1 MQNIPLLGLPESP
14 QLIALDLDGTLLN
27 SNHLVSFRNNQIL
40 AKASERGTCV
50 VLVSGRMHRSIL
62 PISNQIG
69 LANPIISYN
78 GGMLNMQLRGSYT
91 IIRLYPQNL
100 LVR

>member
-40 AKASERGTCV
+40 EKASERGTCV

-69 LANPIISYN
+69 LANPIN
-78 GGMLNMQLRGSYT
+78 PNTNTGRQK
-91 IIRLYPQNL
+91 
-100 LVR
+100 